1 MKNKKIGELLRE
13 LRESK
18 GLLLREVASKMNMD
32 QALLSKIERNE
43 RRPTKDQIP
52 LFAEAFAVEANTLM
66 VAYLSDKVIS
76 ELEDDDLS
84 LDALKAAEQKIKY
97 NKKK

>member
-1 MKNKKIGELLRE
+1 MRNKKIGELLRE

-32 QALLSKIERNE
+32 QALLSKIERDE

-52 LFAEAFAVEANTLM
+52 LFAEAFEVQADELM

-76 ELEDDDLS
+76 ELENDDLS
-84 LDALKAAEQKIKY
+84 LDALKAAEQKIKHS
-97 NKKK
+97 KKR

>member
-1 MKNKKIGELLRE
+1 MSNKKIGELLRD

-52 LFAEAFAVEANTLM
+52 LFAEAFDVQANELM

-76 ELEDDDLS
+76 ELENDDLA
-84 LDALKAAEQKIKY
+84 LDALKAAEQKIKS